1 MSETYFKWR
10 FKDKASNIKDS
21 YPTRKVLN
29 ASDSLHQ
36 IWTQSIE
43 EAIKFTLVK
52 SRMKSNEH
60 FFRKLLL
67 NKLLTREVK
76 QKQI

>member
-43 EAIKFTLVK
+43 EAIKFSEK
-52 SRMKSNEH
+52 PNKNQMNN
-60 FFRKLLL
+60 FFI
-67 NKLLTREVK
+67 NFY
-76 QKQI
+76 